1 MAVSTPRKCQSMG
14 YRYIFFGIALLC
26 GLGIAI
32 VSCQTV
38 DTITKIGTSIGTATG
53 VLTQSQ
59 AESIQKSATAVART
73 FQDITPEQE
82 YYVGRTV
89 GAVVLNKYKPYKN
102 MAAIQY
108 INRLGQTL
116 ARASDRPETFGG
128 YHFLILDSG
137 DINAFAAP
145 GGFIF
150 VTRGLLRCTLYEG
163 AVASVLAHEIGH
175 VQLKH
180 GLQAIKKSRVNS
192 ALTILGIEGAKT
204 FGGQQ
209 LATLTQTFGN
219 SIADIS
225 KTLINSGY
233 SRSFEIQADKAA
245 VTILRRVGYDPNA
258 LVDMLKVMHQR
269 LKPGGI
275 DFAKTHPSPAD
286 RISGIEKIIGG
297 YVPVKQSKARQK
309 RFSKYLRKI

>member
-1 MAVSTPRKCQSMG
+1 MN
-14 YRYIFFGIALLC
+14 YRYILFGIALLC
-26 GLGIAI
+26 GLGVAI

-38 DTITKIGTSIGTATG
+38 DTVTQVGTAIGTATG

-59 AESIQKSATAVART
+59 AESIQKSATAVAKT

-82 YYVGRTV
+82 YYVGRTI
-89 GAVVLNKYKPYKN
+89 GAVVLDKYKPYQN
-102 MAAIQY
+102 LAAIQY
-108 INRLGQTL
+108 MNRLGQTL

-128 YHFLILDSG
+128 YHFLILDSD

-145 GGFIF
+145 GGFVF
-150 VTRGLLRCTLYEG
+150 VTRGLLRCGLYEG
-163 AVASVLAHEIGH
+163 AVASVLAHEIAH
-175 VQLKH
+175 VQMKH
-180 GLQAIKKSRVNS
+180 GLQAIKKSRISS
-192 ALTILGIEGAKT
+192 ALTTLGIEGTKT
-204 FGGQQ
+204 FGGEQ
-209 LATLTQTFGN
+209 LATLTQTFEN

-225 KTLINSGY
+225 NTLIKSGY

-245 VTILRRVGYDPNA
+245 ITILRRVGYDPHA

-297 YVPVKQSKARQK
+297 YAPVKQSKARQS
-309 RFSKYLRKI
+309 RFSKYLGKI

>member
-1 MAVSTPRKCQSMG
+1 MAVSTPKKCQSRG
-14 YRYIFFGIALLC
+14 HRYLFSGVALLC
-26 GLGIAI
+26 GLCVAI
-32 VSCQTV
+32 VSCQTM
-38 DTITKIGTSIGTATG
+38 DTVTKVGTTIGTATG

-59 AESIQKSATAVART
+59 AESIQKSAVAVAKT

-82 YYVGRTV
+82 YYIGRTI
-89 GAVVLNKYKPYKN
+89 GAVVLNKYKPYN
-102 MAAIQY
+102 NPAANQY

-128 YHFLILDSG
+128 YHFLILDSD
-137 DINAFAAP
+137 DINAFATP

-150 VTRGLLRCTLYEG
+150 VTRGLLRCCLYEG
-163 AVASVLAHEIGH
+163 AVASILAHEIGH
-175 VQLKH
+175 VQQKH
-180 GLQAIKKSRVNS
+180 GLQAINKSRITS
-192 ALTILGIEGAKT
+192 ALTVIGIEGAKT
-204 FGGQQ
+204 FGGQE
-209 LATLTQTFGN
+209 LATLTQTFEN

-258 LVDMLKVMHQR
+258 LVDMLKVMRQR

-275 DFAKTHPSPAD
+275 DFAKTHPSPSD
-286 RISGIEKIIGG
+286 RISGIEKIVGG
-297 YVPVKQSKARQK
+297 YAPVKQSKYRQS
-309 RFSKYLRKI
+309 RFGKHLRKI